1 MIETLLNL
9 LALGMIVFPAISLG
23 MRLLSLTKLRLSRW
37 ETLVFSTGLGLGVL
51 AYAILLLGNVGFAY
65 RTAAY
70 GLLALALGV
79 SSPQVRQLL
88 RWTRAFLHSLPQRWR
103 TLSWPERGLLGF
115 LLLMVGLNL
124 VGALAPVT
132 GSDDMNYHLALPKI
146 YAQTHQTGY
155 VTTHRLSAVPFTMEM
170 LWLLALLV
178 RSGTLAQLLNWFL
191 GLTLAGL
198 LVGLGRQL
206 ASRRTGLL
214 AATLMYSVTAVS
226 DLSASATSELGAAVF
241 ILLAVLALLRWR
253 AERAWRWL
261 ALAAVFAGFFGG
273 TKLPNSLVVVLLGL
287 AVGLY
292 AWRTNTWRRGLQV
305 GALFTGVA
313 LAIVSIWFVRSWF
326 ITGNPVYPYLSAIFG
341 GRDLPTQEILVPAT
355 TTVQKSG
362 VTGGGDPLRTP
373 GLFFATRHPF
383 RLLASPWTLTLDG
396 VRYRGYPGPLF
407 LGLLPAV
414 MLAQRRYRSEI
425 RFLLYLSPFLYLGW
439 FLSYPMLRTV
449 LPVLGLLAV
458 PVAVE
463 FWRFWEGGR
472 LARAVVA
479 GSLALWLAI
488 SLTGAAQDQLKALPV
503 VFGQQSPADWLT
515 WRLPQ
520 RDRNFHAFP
529 AYQIMN
535 QSLPPD
541 SRVLLWESRGY
552 YLDVD
557 YLRLWEFFTGV
568 ADQPQLQSPG
578 TVLDEL
584 QRWGIT
590 HVAMTEEGK
599 RLWFREVLE
608 ATGQLN
614 CLYEDEFMTVCEVQ
628 YPEAGSDV
636 SPSSSEEPSMV
647 SEAS

>member
-9 LALGMIVFPAISLG
+9 LALVIIVFPAISLG
-23 MRLLSLTKLRLSRW
+23 MCLLSLTKLALSRW
-37 ETLVFSTGLGLGVL
+37 ETLVFSIGLGLGVL
-51 AYAILLLGNVGFAY
+51 AYAILLLGSVGFAY
-65 RTAAY
+65 PAAAY

-79 SSPQVRQLL
+79 SLPQARRLL
-88 RWTRAFLHSLPQRWR
+88 RWAKAVLCSLPEQWR
-103 TLSWPERGLLGF
+103 ALSWSERGLLGF
-115 LLLMVGLNL
+115 LFLMAGLNL
-124 VGALAPVT
+124 VGALAPPT
-132 GSDDMNYHLALPKI
+132 GTDDMNYHLTLPKI

-155 VTTHRLSAVPFTMEM
+155 VATLGLSATSLAMEM

-178 RSGTLAQLLNWFL
+178 RSGILAQLLNWSL
-191 GLTLAGL
+191 GLTMAVLVAGL
-198 LVGLGRQL
+198 GWQL

-214 AATLMYSVTAVS
+214 AATLMYSITAVS
-226 DLSASATSELGAAVF
+226 DLSASANVELGSAVF
-241 ILLAVLALLRWR
+241 MLLAVLALLRWR

-273 TKLPNSLVVVLLGL
+273 TKLPNGLTVVLFGL

-292 AWRTNTWRRGLQV
+292 AWRTVTWKQGFQV
-305 GALFTGVA
+305 GALFTGIAVTI
-313 LAIVSIWFVRSWF
+313 LSVWFVRSWHM
-326 ITGNPVYPYLSAIFG
+326 TGNPVYPFLSTIFG
-341 GRDLPTQEILVPAT
+341 GRDLPGEEIWIDTP
-355 TTVQKSG
+355 
-362 VTGGGDPLRTP
+362 TGPGSAITSRSDPLRTP
-373 GLFFATRHPF
+373 EQFFAYRHPL
-383 RLLASPWTLTLDG
+383 RLLTSPWTFTLDG

-414 MLAQRRYRSEI
+414 ILAQRRYRSEI

-439 FLSYPMLRTV
+439 FLSYQMVRTV

-458 PVAVE
+458 PIAIE

-479 GSLALWLAI
+479 GSLILWLAF
-488 SLTGAAQDQLKALPV
+488 SLAGATHDQLKALPV
-503 VFGQQSPADWLT
+503 VLGQQSPAEWLT

-520 RDRNFHAFP
+520 PDRNFHAFP
-529 AYQIMN
+529 AYQFMN
-535 QSLPPD
+535 RSLPPD

-552 YLDVD
+552 YLDID
-557 YLRLWEFFTGV
+557 YLLTWRFINGV
-568 ADQPQLQSPG
+568 ADRTRLQSPD
-578 TVLDEL
+578 TVLYEL
-584 QRWGIT
+584 QRWGVT

-599 RLWFREVLE
+599 RLWFRKVLE

>member
-9 LALGMIVFPAISLG
+9 LALVIIVFPAISFG
-23 MRLLSLTKLRLSRW
+23 MRLLSLTKLSASRW
-37 ETLVFSTGLGLGVL
+37 ETLVFSTGLGLGML
-51 AYAILLLGNVGFAY
+51 AYATLLLGSLGLAY
-65 RTAAY
+65 PAVAY
-70 GLLALALGV
+70 GLLGLVLAV
-79 SSPQVRQLL
+79 
-88 RWTRAFLHSLPQRWR
+88 SLPQMGQLLHWTGAFLRSLPEHWR
-103 TLSWPERGLLGF
+103 ILSWPEWGLLSF

-155 VTTHRLSAVPFTMEM
+155 VTTHRLSAMPFTMEM
-170 LWLLALLV
+170 LWLLGLLL

-191 GLTLAGL
+191 GLTMAGL
-198 LVGLGRQL
+198 VAGLGWQL

-214 AATLMYSVTAVS
+214 AAVLMYSITAVS
-226 DLSASATSELGAAVF
+226 NLSASASVELGATVF
-241 ILLAVLALLRWR
+241 ILLACLALLRWR

-261 ALAAVFAGFFGG
+261 VLAAVFAGFFGG
-273 TKLPNSLVVVLLGL
+273 TKLPNGLVAVLLGL

-292 AWRTNTWRRGLQV
+292 AWRSDAWKRGFQV
-305 GALFTGVA
+305 GVLFTGIA

-326 ITGNPVYPYLSAIFG
+326 MTGNPTYPYLSSIFG
-341 GRDLPTQEILVPAT
+341 GRDLPKEEIWVPAET
-355 TTVQKSG
+355 GQKSG

-373 GLFFATRHPF
+373 GQFFAARHPF
-383 RLLASPWTLTLDG
+383 RLLASPWRLTVDG

-414 MLAQRRYRSEI
+414 ILAQRRYRSEI

-439 FLSYPMLRTV
+439 FLSYTMLRTV

-458 PVAVE
+458 PIAVE
-463 FWRFWEGGR
+463 FWRFWAGGR

-479 GSLALWLAI
+479 GSLAFWLAI
-488 SLTGAAQDQLKALPV
+488 SLAGAAQDQLKALPV

-520 RDRNFHAFP
+520 PDRNFHAFP
-529 AYQIMN
+529 AYQFMN
-535 QSLPPD
+535 QSLPSD

-552 YLDVD
+552 YLNLD
-557 YLRLWEFFTGV
+557 YFRLWEFFTGV
-568 ADQPQLQSPG
+568 ANRTQLQSPD

-599 RLWFREVLE
+599 RLWFREILE
-608 ATGQLN
+608 ATGQLK
-614 CLYEDEFMTVCEVQ
+614 CLYQDSNMVVCTLPHAV
-628 YPEAGSDV
+628 PGIA
-636 SPSSSEEPSMV
+636 EETQQ
-647 SEAS
+647 